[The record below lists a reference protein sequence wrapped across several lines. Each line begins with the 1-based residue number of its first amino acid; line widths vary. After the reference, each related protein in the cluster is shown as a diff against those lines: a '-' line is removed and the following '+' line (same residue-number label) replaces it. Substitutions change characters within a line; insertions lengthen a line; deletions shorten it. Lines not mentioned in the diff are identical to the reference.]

1 MTISAILR
9 ERRQI
14 MKQRWGLVLLVAII
28 SFLSGGWLLQRGV
41 TSDGNVYQQARLF
54 DDVLGHVST
63 YYVDS
68 IGETDLYQKATRGM
82 LEQLKDPYSVLLTG
96 DDYKALTEQ
105 TSGNYAGLGIQID
118 VRDGWITVVAPL
130 PETPAERAGIETGDQ
145 IIEVDSKST
154 EGWKND
160 EAVKA
165 LRGEAG
171 SKVGITIRRAGINDP
186 IKYQLT
192 RAQIHMRSVPPGTL
206 FDTGVGYISLNP
218 VSETSAE
225 ELRQEITAMK
235 GKGMKP
241 LIMDLRGNP
250 GGLLDQ
256 GVKVADLFLDSRQEI
271 VSTRGRARGATKEFY
286 DEAKQAWPDL
296 PIIVLVN
303 DGTASAAEIIAGALQ
318 DHDRAVV
325 VGAPTFGKGLVQ
337 TLFPLGEGVALKLTT
352 ARWYTPSGRTIQRIA
367 KDEEDQATQAA
378 MAVVA
383 DTVLNAPDKAS
394 TDSALKQRPIFHTA
408 AGCVV
413 RGGGGIVPDLVVR
426 PDTLTASE
434 REFAKALGNGF
445 PQYRDALTS
454 IALEAEETHG
464 VRAESS
470 KVTPA
475 MRQEVSTRLRSH
487 DVDISES
494 VFNGAG
500 ALIDEQLG
508 YEVARYVFGRPAEF
522 RRRAANDA
530 QMQTAM
536 GLLRKAQ
543 TPKELLSLSR
553 AGVPAATAQNQ

>member
-1 MTISAILR
+1 
-9 ERRQI
+9 
-14 MKQRWGLVLLVAII
+14 MKQRWGVIGLVAVI

-41 TSDGNVYQQARLF
+41 ANDGNVYQQARLF

-130 PETPAERAGIETGDQ
+130 PETPAERAGVETGDQ
-145 IIEVDSKST
+145 IIEVDGKST

-160 EAVKA
+160 QAVKA
-165 LRGEAG
+165 LRGDAG
-171 SKVGITIRRAGINDP
+171 SKVGITIRRAGITDP
-186 IKYQLT
+186 LKYRLT
-192 RAQIHMRSVPPGTL
+192 RAQIHMRSVPPGTM
-206 FDTGVGYISLNP
+206 FDAGVGYISLNP

-225 ELRQEITAMK
+225 ELRQEIAAMK
-235 GKGMKP
+235 GKGMKS

-256 GVKVADLFLDSRQEI
+256 GVKVADLFLDARQEI
-271 VSTRGRARGATKEFY
+271 VSTRGRARGSTKEFF
-286 DEAKQAWPDL
+286 DEARQVWPDL
-296 PIIVLVN
+296 PIVVLVN

-352 ARWYTPSGRTIQRIA
+352 ARWFTPSGRTIQRIA

-378 MAVVA
+378 MAVVS
-383 DTVLNAPDKAS
+383 DTVLGAPDKES
-394 TDSALKQRPIFHTA
+394 TDSALKERPIFHTD
-408 AGCVV
+408 AGRVV
-413 RGGGGIVPDLVVR
+413 RGGGGIVPDLVIR
-426 PDTLTASE
+426 LDTLTAPE
-434 REFAKALGNGF
+434 RDFAKALGNGL

-454 IALEAEETHG
+454 IALEAKKTHG
-464 VRAESS
+464 VKSESF
-470 KVTPA
+470 KVTPE
-475 MRQEVSTRLRSH
+475 MRQEVYTRLRSH
-487 DVDISES
+487 NIDISSS
-494 VFNGAG
+494 VFQGAG
-500 ALIDEQLG
+500 TLVDEQLG
-508 YEVARYVFGRPAEF
+508 YEIARYVFGRPAEF
-522 RRRAANDA
+522 RRRAASDH

-543 TPKELLSLSR
+543 TPKELLSLARVSLP
-553 AGVPAATAQNQ
+553 GATAQN

>member
-1 MTISAILR
+1 
-9 ERRQI
+9 
-14 MKQRWGLVLLVAII
+14 MKQRWGLIGLVAVI
-28 SFLSGGWLLQRGV
+28 SFLSGGWLLQRGAA
-41 TSDGNVYQQARLF
+41 TDGNVYQQARLF
-54 DDVLGHVST
+54 DDVLGHVNS

-68 IGETDLYQKATRGM
+68 IGETDLYQKATTGM

-96 DDYKALTEQ
+96 DDYRALTEQ

-118 VRDGWITVVAPL
+118 VREGWITVVAPL

-145 IIEVDSKST
+145 IIEVDGKST

-160 EAVKA
+160 QAVKA

-171 SKVGITIRRAGINDP
+171 SKVGITIRRAGIPEP
-186 IKYQLT
+186 IKYRLT

-206 FDTGVGYISLNP
+206 FDSGVGYISLNP

-225 ELRQEITAMK
+225 ELRQEIAAMK
-235 GKGMKP
+235 GKGMKS

-256 GVKVADLFLDSRQEI
+256 GVKVADLFLDTRQEI
-271 VSTRGRARGATKEFY
+271 VSTRGRARGSTKEFF
-286 DEAKQAWPDL
+286 DEARQVWPDL
-296 PIIVLVN
+296 PIVVLVN

-352 ARWYTPSGRTIQRIA
+352 ARWFTPSGRTIQRIA
-367 KDEEDQATQAA
+367 KDEEDQANQAA
-378 MAVVA
+378 MAVVE
-383 DTVLNAPDKAS
+383 DTVLGAPDKES
-394 TDSALKQRPIFHTA
+394 TDSALKERPIFHTD
-408 AGCVV
+408 AGRVV
-413 RGGGGIVPDLVVR
+413 RGGGGIVPDLVIRV
-426 PDTLTASE
+426 DSLTASE
-434 REFAKALGNGF
+434 RDFAKALGNGL

-454 IALEAEETHG
+454 IALEAKKTHG
-464 VRAESS
+464 VKSESF
-470 KVTPA
+470 KVTPE
-475 MRQEVSTRLRSH
+475 MRQQVLSRLRARKIDMSQ
-487 DVDISES
+487 E
-494 VFNGAG
+494 VFQGAG

-508 YEVARYVFGRPAEF
+508 YEIARYVFGRPAEF
-522 RRRAANDA
+522 RRRAAHDS

-543 TPKELLSLSR
+543 TPKELLSLARVSTP
-553 AGVPAATAQNQ
+553 GTTAQN

>member
-1 MTISAILR
+1 
-9 ERRQI
+9 
-14 MKQRWGLVLLVAII
+14 MKQRWGVIGLVAVL

-41 TSDGNVYQQARLF
+41 ASDGNVYQQARLF

-68 IGETDLYQKATRGM
+68 IGETDLYQKATTGM

-96 DDYKALTEQ
+96 EDYKALTEQ

-130 PETPAERAGIETGDQ
+130 PETPAERAGIQTGDQ
-145 IIEVDSKST
+145 IIEVDGKST

-171 SKVGITIRRAGINDP
+171 SKVVITIRRAGIADP
-186 IKYQLT
+186 IKYRLT

-206 FDTGVGYISLNP
+206 FDSGVGYISLNP

-225 ELRQEITAMK
+225 ELRQEIAAMK
-235 GKGMKP
+235 AKGMKS

-271 VSTRGRARGATKEFY
+271 VSTRGRARGSTKEFY
-286 DEAKQAWPDL
+286 DEARQAWPDL
-296 PIIVLVN
+296 PIVVLVN

-337 TLFPLGEGVALKLTT
+337 TLFPLGEGIALKLTT

-367 KDEEDQATQAA
+367 KDEEDQAAQAA
-378 MAVVA
+378 LAAVA
-383 DTVLNAPDKAS
+383 DTVPGAPDKES
-394 TDSALKQRPIFHTA
+394 SDSALKERPIFHTD
-408 AGCVV
+408 AGRVV
-413 RGGGGIVPDLVVR
+413 RGGGGIVPDLVIR
-426 PDTLTASE
+426 PDTLTVPE
-434 REFAKALGNGF
+434 REFAKALGNAL

-454 IALEAEETHG
+454 IALEAKKTHG
-464 VRAESS
+464 VKSESF
-470 KVTPA
+470 KVTPE
-475 MRQEVSTRLRSH
+475 MRQQVYERLRAR
-487 DVDISES
+487 DVNVNPS

-522 RRRAANDA
+522 RRRATNDL

-543 TPKELLSLSR
+543 TPKELLGLARTNGST
-553 AGVPAATAQNQ
+553 ATAQN

>member
-1 MTISAILR
+1 
-9 ERRQI
+9 
-14 MKQRWGLVLLVAII
+14 MKQRWGVIGLVAVI

-41 TSDGNVYQQARLF
+41 ASDGNVYQQARLF

-68 IGETDLYQKATRGM
+68 IGETDLYQKATTGM

-145 IIEVDSKST
+145 IIEVDAKST

-165 LRGEAG
+165 LRGDAG
-171 SKVGITIRRAGINDP
+171 SKVVITIRRAGITEP
-186 IKYQLT
+186 IKYRLT

-206 FDTGVGYISLNP
+206 FDSGVGYISLNP

-225 ELRQEITAMK
+225 ELRQEIAAMK
-235 GKGMKP
+235 AKGMKS

-271 VSTRGRARGATKEFY
+271 VSTRGRARGSTREFF
-286 DEAKQAWPDL
+286 DEARQAWPNL
-296 PIIVLVN
+296 PIVVLVN

-337 TLFPLGEGVALKLTT
+337 TLFPLGEGIALKLTT
-352 ARWYTPSGRTIQRIA
+352 ARWFTPSGRTIQRIA
-367 KDEEDQATQAA
+367 KDEEDQAAQAA
-378 MAVVA
+378 MAVA
-383 DTVLNAPDKAS
+383 DTVPGVPDKES
-394 TDSALKQRPIFHTA
+394 SDSALKERPIFHTD
-408 AGCVV
+408 AGRVV
-413 RGGGGIVPDLVVR
+413 RGGGGIVPDLVIR
-426 PDTLTASE
+426 PDTLTVSE
-434 REFAKALGNGF
+434 REFAKALGSAL

-454 IALEAEETHG
+454 IALEAKKTHG
-464 VRAESS
+464 VKSESF

-475 MRQEVSTRLRSH
+475 MRQQVYERLRAR
-487 DVDISES
+487 DVTVTPG

-522 RRRAANDA
+522 RRRATNDL

-543 TPKELLSLSR
+543 TPKDLLSLARTSS
-553 AGVPAATAQNQ
+553 AAATAQN

>member
-1 MTISAILR
+1 
-9 ERRQI
+9 
-14 MKQRWGLVLLVAII
+14 MKQRWGVIGLVAVI
-28 SFLSGGWLLQRGV
+28 SFLSGGWLLQQGV
-41 TSDGNVYQQARLF
+41 ASDGNVYQQARLF

-145 IIEVDSKST
+145 IIEVDGKST

-160 EAVKA
+160 QAVKA
-165 LRGEAG
+165 LRGDAG
-171 SKVGITIRRAGINDP
+171 SVVGITIRRAGITDP
-186 IKYQLT
+186 IKYRLT
-192 RAQIHMRSVPPGTL
+192 RAQIHMRSVPPGTM
-206 FDTGVGYISLNP
+206 FNPGVGYISLNP

-225 ELRQEITAMK
+225 ELRQEIVAMK
-235 GKGMKP
+235 GKGMKS
-241 LIMDLRGNP
+241 LILDLRGNP

-256 GVKVADLFLDSRQEI
+256 GVKVADLFLDNRQEI
-271 VSTRGRARGATKEFY
+271 VSTRGRARGSTKEFY

-367 KDEEDQATQAA
+367 KDEEDQANQAA
-378 MAVVA
+378 MAVVQ
-383 DTVLNAPDKAS
+383 DTVLNAPDKEN
-394 TDSALKQRPIFHTA
+394 TDSALKERPIFHTD
-408 AGCVV
+408 AGRVV
-413 RGGGGIVPDLVVR
+413 RGGGGIVPDIVVR
-426 PDTLTASE
+426 PDTLTAAE

-454 IALEAEETHG
+454 IALDAKRTHG
-464 VRAESS
+464 VRSESF
-470 KVTPA
+470 KVTPD
-475 MRQEVSTRLRSH
+475 MRQEVYTRLKAH
-487 DVDISES
+487 NVDISQG

-500 ALIDEQLG
+500 SLIDEQLG
-508 YEVARYVFGRPAEF
+508 YEIARYVFGRPAEF
-522 RRRAANDA
+522 RRRAANDS

-536 GLLRKAQ
+536 SLLRKAQ
-543 TPKELLSLSR
+543 TPKDLLSLSR
-553 AGVPAATAQNQ
+553 ASVPAATAQNQ

>member
-1 MTISAILR
+1 
-9 ERRQI
+9 
-14 MKQRWGLVLLVAII
+14 MKQRWGLIGLVAVI

-41 TSDGNVYQQARLF
+41 ASDGNVYQQARLF
-54 DDVLGHVST
+54 DDVLGHVNS
-63 YYVDS
+63 YFVDS

-82 LEQLKDPYSVLLTG
+82 LEQLQDPYSVLLTG
-96 DDYKALTEQ
+96 DDYRALTEQ

-145 IIEVDSKST
+145 IIEVDGKST

-160 EAVKA
+160 QAVKA
-165 LRGEAG
+165 LRGDAG
-171 SKVGITIRRAGINDP
+171 SKVGITIRRAGIPEP
-186 IKYQLT
+186 IKYRLT

-206 FDTGVGYISLNP
+206 FDSKVGYISLNP

-225 ELRQEITAMK
+225 ELRQEITAMR
-235 GKGMKP
+235 GKGMKS

-256 GVKVADLFLDSRQEI
+256 GVKVADLFLDARQEI
-271 VSTRGRARGATKEFY
+271 VSTRGRARGSTKEFF
-286 DEAKQAWPDL
+286 DEARQVWPDL
-296 PIIVLVN
+296 PIVVLVN

-352 ARWYTPSGRTIQRIA
+352 ARWFTPSGRTIQRIA

-378 MAVVA
+378 LAVIE
-383 DTVLNAPDKAS
+383 DTVLGAPDKES
-394 TDSALKQRPIFHTA
+394 TDSALKERPIFHTD
-408 AGCVV
+408 AGRVV
-413 RGGGGIVPDLVVR
+413 RGGGGIVPDLVIR
-426 PDTLTASE
+426 LDTLTAAE
-434 REFAKALGNGF
+434 REFAKALGNGL

-454 IALEAEETHG
+454 IALEAKKTHG
-464 VRAESS
+464 IKSESF
-470 KVTPA
+470 KVTPE
-475 MRQEVSTRLRSH
+475 MRQQVFNRLRERKI
-487 DVDISES
+487 DVSQE
-494 VFNGAG
+494 VFQGAG

-508 YEVARYVFGRPAEF
+508 YEIARYVFGRPAEF

-543 TPKELLSLSR
+543 TPKELLSLAQASTP
-553 AGVPAATAQNQ
+553 GSTAQN